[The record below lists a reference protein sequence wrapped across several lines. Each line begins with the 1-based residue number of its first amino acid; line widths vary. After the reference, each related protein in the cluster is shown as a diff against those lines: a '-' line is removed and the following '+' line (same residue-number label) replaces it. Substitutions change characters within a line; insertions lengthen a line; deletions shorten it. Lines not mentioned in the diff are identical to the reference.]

1 MATKSGEGRR
11 CLDQSSREWAKAAW
25 AQAGAP
31 DPSGALA
38 SKQKP
43 GPEGLRDEAP
53 KAARARAARAA
64 KGEAMAVVR
73 RSVRVEEVR
82 HIAESV
88 APRRLVEREAEGRG
102 RRRRRRRRGRAGAAV
117 CLRPRAVARVGRRRR
132 RDLRLLKGATRREHD
147 GGAEQQRQQREHRAV
162 EPAEGGE
169 ESPARATLPPL
180 EDDAK
185 AGLARLAPVEVDAR
199 AREVQQG
206 CAKQHQQTEEDA

>member
-102 RRRRRRRRGRAGAAV
+102 RRRRRRRRGGRCRGDEEGTVSGARAE
-117 CLRPRAVARVGRRRR
+117 L
-132 RDLRLLKGATRREHD
+132 D
-147 GGAEQQRQQREHRAV
+147 GGAVRPARRLRADALLAARGGGPVACPGGGV
-162 EPAEGGE
+162 ESQGRGGAGSRGGRPLQAEGAAGRH
-169 ESPARATLPPL
+169 PGGRAAL
-180 EDDAK
+180 
-185 AGLARLAPVEVDAR
+185 LARRSGGGRDAR
-199 AREVQQG
+199 ARLCAQQRL
-206 CAKQHQQTEEDA
+206 